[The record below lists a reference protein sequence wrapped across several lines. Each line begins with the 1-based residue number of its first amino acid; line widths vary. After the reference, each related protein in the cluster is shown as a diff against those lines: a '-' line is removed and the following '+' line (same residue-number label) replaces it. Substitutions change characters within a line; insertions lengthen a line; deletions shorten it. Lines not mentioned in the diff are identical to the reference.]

1 MSSIASSTTYKK
13 GLTALTLS
21 DALFIIGGMLVSISG
36 YALYLGFKARASRST
51 SQPKFTSAKE
61 SNHKAEYTPASEA
74 EIVGFQRIDEVL
86 GKVTVDGVPY
96 RTFDAGEV
104 LIYDKK
110 NRPVIAFKVDG
121 YGNDQRSI
129 NYIKVSE
136 HIDKVNGVIFYVK
149 HNPADLQLFTD
160 WLNQQMYGGDY
171 AREALHFKDLMTEVA
186 KFNQLLASR
195 KLRKTTGKYVT
206 Y

>member
-1 MSSIASSTTYKK
+1 MTT
-13 GLTALTLS
+13 S
-21 DALFIIGGMLVSISG
+21 DVLFIIAGILASVASFAM
-36 YALYLGFKARASRST
+36 YLGFKARASKSRSKT
-51 SQPKFTSAKE
+51 KPKFTSAKE
-61 SNHKAEYTPASEA
+61 GTSKAEYTPASQA
-74 EIVGFQRIDEVL
+74 ELVNAFKRIDEVF
-86 GKVTVDGVPY
+86 GEVTVDGIQY

-129 NYIKVSE
+129 NYVKVSE

-149 HNPADLQLFTD
+149 HNPADHQLFSD

-171 AREALHFKDLMTEVA
+171 AREALHFKDLMTEIG